1 MLNTIAVSS
10 GRYFA
15 IHRLESRAVDLYVYS
30 FHKLEKQLYTEEN
43 WEDCVQSDDLIDAA
57 ITKVQSR
64 ISQGSNP

>member
-10 GRYFA
+10 GRHFA
-15 IHRLESRAVDLYVYS
+15 IHRLESRALDLYVYS

-43 WEDCVQSDDLIDAA
+43 WQDCVQSDDVIGAA

-64 ISQGSNP
+64 VSQGSNP